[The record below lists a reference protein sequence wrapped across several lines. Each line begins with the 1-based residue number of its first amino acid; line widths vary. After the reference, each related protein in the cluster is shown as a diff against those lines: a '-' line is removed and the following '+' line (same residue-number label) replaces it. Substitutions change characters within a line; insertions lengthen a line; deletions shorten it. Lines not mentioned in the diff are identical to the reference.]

1 MAADWSHL
9 PKELLQ
15 LISEKLN
22 NNEVYLIR
30 SRSVCS
36 TWRSSIPKPHN
47 HFPFNLLPF
56 SDSTNT
62 VRCNLSKHAI
72 LLIKPPTTQQQP
84 LHRPWLVR
92 IGPGPN
98 STANFN
104 KLWHPL
110 LLHQHFSSP
119 FHYRHLDFNQLSVFN
134 LGEVFYIHHILL
146 QNSWRDVYF
155 EKVVVGG
162 HPLSIVT
169 HDHSDEPVMFR
180 CGDDSWTKIPYLE
193 GKADICNFKG
203 WPCLIDK
210 TGLTVIIKPDLS
222 VHLLAEPL
230 LDGGD
235 VKVLVENECELL
247 MVNRY
252 VRNGDDGDVRIDVFR
267 LDEKRRKWV
276 KVENLGDRVLI
287 LGEGCSFSAS
297 ASDCDL

>member
-1 MAADWSHL
+1 M
-9 PKELLQ
+9 
-15 LISEKLN
+15 
-22 NNEVYLIR
+22 
-30 SRSVCS
+30 
-36 TWRSSIPKPHN
+36 
-47 HFPFNLLPF
+47 
-56 SDSTNT
+56 
-62 VRCNLSKHAI
+62 
-72 LLIKPPTTQQQP
+72 
-84 LHRPWLVR
+84 
-92 IGPGPN
+92 
-98 STANFN
+98 
-104 KLWHPL
+104 
-110 LLHQHFSSP
+110 
-119 FHYRHLDFNQLSVFN
+119 
-134 LGEVFYIHHILL
+134 FYIHHILL

-169 HDHSDEPVMFR
+169 HDHSDEPVVFR

-235 VKVLVENECELL
+235 VKVFVENECELL
-247 MVNRY
+247 MVDRY

-297 ASDCDL
+297 ASDLGFANGNFVIYSNGAKVWGHEMSVFHLDQSQVSPLSDYPDYAKLFWPPPEWIVKQCLS